1 MFCVSFIDV
10 FRGLFHGVP
19 TFSVGVLYILHL
31 FFELGCIRR
40 VCIRTFAV
48 IEREV
53 RAVSHRGY
61 RQALRFFVRAKRVTY
76 RRPACNYR
84 RTGSRRRLHRYR
96 RFRRTHL
103 PFHLVQRCRHRRFD
117 IDLLGVRA
125 RQHRRWRRRKTRW
138 TRIKKVKR
146 RAAVLTPLPSSTKLW
161 NERRRA
167 DAEVFGSQG

>member
-1 MFCVSFIDV
+1 MFMFCVSFIDV
-10 FRGLFHGVP
+10 FCGLFYGVP
-19 TFSVGVLYILHL
+19 KFSVGVFYIFHL

-53 RAVSHRGY
+53 RAVSHNGY

-96 RFRRTHL
+96 RFRRTRL
-103 PFHLVQRCRHRRFD
+103 PFPLVQRCR
-117 IDLLGVRA
+117 
-125 RQHRRWRRRKTRW
+125 RRRLARSLCKTASALEEEED
-138 TRIKKVKR
+138 T
-146 RAAVLTPLPSSTKLW
+146 LDTYQEGQTPCHFLNTSPKLHQIV
-161 NERRRA
+161 E
-167 DAEVFGSQG
+167 